1 MARVSLAVILVYI
14 KSKFLVLYV
23 ALVLVSS
30 RLCLLSFGIEG
41 GFSNGFQWTNRLS
54 FGLEGGFGDGF
65 RMAGFFVAVLRRGR
79 DGNEGQ
85 KSEGEETIHL
95 CGINS
100 R

>member
-1 MARVSLAVILVYI
+1 M
-14 KSKFLVLYV
+14 
-23 ALVLVSS
+23 
-30 RLCLLSFGIEG
+30 LSFGIES

-54 FGLEGGFGDGF
+54 FGIEGGFGDGF